1 MPTAIPRPASPS
13 LTISGYVASPAHFAW
28 DPSFDAALLPALAAL
43 PDVAGLELPWLGAV
57 HPHDPEWFLSHVP
70 AGRMTVTAL
79 PFTMDRTAT
88 DRSYG
93 LASPDADGRAA
104 ALADARRLAADVR
117 TLRDASPAEVAVVVV
132 HSAPRGGGDAD
143 AFAASLAELAGI
155 DWSGAELVVEHCD
168 AEVPGQPFEKGF
180 LPAAAELAAIE
191 RTGAPIG
198 MWLNWGRSAV
208 ELRDVDA
215 VTAQIA
221 EVAASGRLRGL
232 ALSGAAAVDG
242 PYGRAWADA
251 HAPVLEADPASGS
264 LLDAAALD
272 AALRAA
278 GPVPWLG
285 VKVVRRPTDRTPAD
299 VTATIAAN
307 LDLVLAAVA
316 RSDAPTA

>member
-1 MPTAIPRPASPS
+1 MPSAIPHPASPS
-13 LTISGYVASPAHFAW
+13 LTVSGYVASPAHAAW
-28 DPSFDAALLPALAAL
+28 DPAFDAALLPALAAL
-43 PDVAGLELPWLGAV
+43 PDVAGLELPWLGGV
-57 HPHDPEWFLSHVP
+57 HPHDDAWFLAHVP

-79 PFTMDRTAT
+79 PFTMQRAAVE
-88 DRSYG
+88 RGYG
-93 LASPDADGRAA
+93 LASPDAAGRAA

-117 TLRDASPAEVAVVVV
+117 TLQTASAADVEVVVV

-143 AFAASLAELAGI
+143 AFAASLAELAGL

-180 LPAAAELAAIE
+180 LPVEAELAAIE

-221 EVAASGRLRGL
+221 AVAASGRLRGL

-251 HAPVLEADPASGS
+251 HVPLLDADPVSGS

-272 AALRAA
+272 AVIRAA
-278 GPVPWLG
+278 GAVPWIG
-285 VKVVRRPTDRTPAD
+285 VKVVRRPSDRTPDD
-299 VTATIAAN
+299 VAVTIAAN
-307 LDLVLAAVA
+307 LALVRAAVA
-316 RSDAPTA
+316 AAE